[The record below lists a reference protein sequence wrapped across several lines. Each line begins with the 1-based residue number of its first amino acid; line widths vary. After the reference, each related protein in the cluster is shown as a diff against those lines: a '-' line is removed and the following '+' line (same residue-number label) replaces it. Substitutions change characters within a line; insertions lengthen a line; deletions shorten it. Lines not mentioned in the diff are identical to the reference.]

1 MQVVRIKS
9 AGIAGGCDMKRTI
22 GIILLALVLILPL
35 AAEKLGTLPD
45 VLKPDNITI
54 EGNELFVVEG
64 ARVFIYS
71 LADLTLK
78 TKIGKPGEGPGEIQ
92 TIPNFPNRVVALPDR
107 ILFEG
112 INKLLF
118 FDRRGKFM
126 REIRKPGPVARFLPV
141 GDHFVAV
148 RITPGDDNQTVFSTV
163 DLYDADIQHLKI
175 LYRQPFVQQG
185 TPPNIKLDMTM
196 DFINIQVHDG
206 KIFIEESPA
215 GFVIQVF
222 DENGGKLQTLR
233 RQESP
238 VKLTAKDRQ
247 GLENEL
253 REDPW
258 VRPQIKGLGGWATA
272 KKLFDLQYPD
282 AFPPIKAMDI
292 SEGRLFVKTHRTREG
307 RDEYLLMDLDG
318 SNLKRVFIPRRVEAP
333 MMARIMGVKRYAIRG
348 GKLYYIKENPDDEE
362 WELHVEKILE

>member
-1 MQVVRIKS
+1 
-9 AGIAGGCDMKRTI
+9 MKRTT
-22 GIILLALVLILPL
+22 GIILLAWLLLPL
-35 AAEKLGTLPD
+35 PAEKLGTLPD

-54 EGNELFVVEG
+54 DGDDLFVVEG
-64 ARVFIYS
+64 AHVFIYS

-112 INKLLF
+112 INKILF
-118 FDRRGKFM
+118 FDRGGGFV
-126 REIRKPGPVARFLPV
+126 REIRKPGQVTRFLPV
-141 GDHFVAV
+141 GDHFVAA
-148 RITPGDDNQTVFSTV
+148 RITPGEDNQTLYSTV
-163 DLYDADIQHLKI
+163 DLYDADIKHLKT

-185 TPPNIKLDMTM
+185 APPNIEMDMTM

-215 GFVIQVF
+215 GFLIEVF
-222 DENGGKLQTLR
+222 DENGGKLRTIR
-233 RQESP
+233 RQENP
-238 VKLTAKDRQ
+238 VKLTEKDRRD
-247 GLENEL
+247 LETEL

-258 VRPQIKGLGGWATA
+258 VRPQIKALGGWEEAR
-272 KKLFDLQYPD
+272 KLFDMRYPD
-282 AFPPIKAMDI
+282 SFPPIKTMDI
-292 SEGRLFVKTHRTREG
+292 SEGRLFVQTHRRREN

-318 SNLKRVFIPRRVEAP
+318 SNMKRAFIPRRVEAP

-348 GKLYYIKENPDDEE
+348 GKLFYIRENPDEEE
-362 WELHVEKILE
+362 WELHVETIL

>member
-1 MQVVRIKS
+1 
-9 AGIAGGCDMKRTI
+9 MKRTT
-22 GIILLALVLILPL
+22 GIFLLALVLIQPL

-45 VLKPDNITI
+45 VLKPDNQ
-54 EGNELFVVEG
+54 GDELFVVEG
-64 ARVFIYS
+64 AHVFIYS
-71 LADLTLK
+71 LTDLTLK
-78 TKIGKPGEGPGEIQ
+78 AKIGKAGEGPGEIQ
-92 TIPNFPNRVVALPDR
+92 TISNFPNRVVAMPDR

-118 FDRRGKFM
+118 FDRRGKFES
-126 REIRKPGPVARFLPV
+126 EIRKPGQVTRFLPV

-148 RITPGDDNQTVFSTV
+148 RITPGDDNQTLFSTV
-163 DLYDADIQHLKI
+163 DLYDAHIKHLKT

-185 TPPNIKLDMTM
+185 TPPNIKMDMTM
-196 DFINIQVHDG
+196 DFINIQVHDA

-215 GFVIQVF
+215 GFLIEVF

-238 VKLTAKDRQ
+238 VKLTGKHRED
-247 GLENEL
+247 LENEL

-258 VRPQIKGLGGWATA
+258 VRPQIKALGGWEAVR
-272 KKLFDLQYPD
+272 KLFDMQYPD
-282 AFPPIKAMDI
+282 AFPPIKTMDI
-292 SEGRLFVKTHRTREG
+292 SEGRLYIQTYRSREG
-307 RDEYLLMDLDG
+307 RDEYLFMDLDG

-348 GKLYYIKENPDDEE
+348 GKLYSIQENLDEEE
-362 WELHVEKILE
+362 WELHVEKILD